1 MSPRTGRPKIGNEK
15 LDVDV
20 KVRFERKAN
29 PVLQRAWY
37 NQNRSD
43 TSGSSSADICRRKK
57 ISCCSATND
66 TTAYRFE
73 RTGMPNL
80 KSIIHQNGVP
90 VKYLKGICYG
100 KQNHRGHD
108 TECIS
113 KG

>member
-1 MSPRTGRPKIGNEK
+1 
-15 LDVDV
+15 
-20 KVRFERKAN
+20 
-29 PVLQRAWY
+29 
-37 NQNRSD
+37 
-43 TSGSSSADICRRKK
+43 
-57 ISCCSATND
+57 
-66 TTAYRFE
+66 
-73 RTGMPNL
+73 MPNL